1 MYGLLAGSNLD
12 ASSWL
17 PFSDISQQRR
27 VGLVWFPIV
36 HVSIPDSFP
45 HCPQLHHKKWLAY
58 RCSCWDETRHLICE
72 FREWLFDWSRILMCR
87 LILGFVVYMA
97 VGVAY
102 RVSVLRVSGL
112 EVWTSPHLVSRA
124 IISSAKLLHW
134 DSEFVQD
141 MVALLISSSM
151 ARCWRMMTCFLMNA
165 SCS

>member
-72 FREWLFDWSRILMCR
+72 FREWLFDWDVQVDSWIC
-87 LILGFVVYMA
+87 
-97 VGVAY
+97 GVHGCGCCIPCQCPSCQ
-102 RVSVLRVSGL
+102 RFGGMNL
-112 EVWTSPHLVSRA
+112 TS
-124 IISSAKLLHW
+124 SSF
-134 DSEFVQD
+134 SSNY
-141 MVALLISSSM
+141 LISKIAALRLWIRTRYGDPAYFKFNGKMLKNDDLFSDECIM
-151 ARCWRMMTCFLMNA
+151 FLN
-165 SCS
+165 C